1 MQRIAHG
8 SEQTHWRMGT
18 SAAPRRP
25 SGRRCRPCDD
35 RGTRDKIPGACARSR
50 PPSHACSARMQV
62 GRASPPDALE
72 PARRAL
78 ADVRPARRADVEPV
92 VDHAVAVVVEVVADL
107 LGRPDRADA
116 LERAAHARERAGP
129 ALAGVDAAA
138 RAAVGIALVAV
149 VVEPVAA
156 LGARCARRP
165 ARSRPLTPC
174 GSPRGSRGPRR
185 ARGRRGPSASRG
197 APPSRPGTSPS
208 RGCSSPARCRRT
220 R

>member
-35 RGTRDKIPGACARSR
+35 RGTRDKIPGAAREADHHLMPAARACRWAERRPPTHSSR
-50 PPSHACSARMQV
+50 PGVH
-62 GRASPPDALE
+62 SPMSVPHGE
-72 PARRAL
+72 P
-78 ADVRPARRADVEPV
+78 DVEPV